1 MVERLYFIEKQNHWV
16 VRILPCADW
25 KSVHWILS
33 VFSTYGK
40 KHLWKNNIHVG
51 KEKNQLIA
59 VSSSL
64 HRMIDWEKALVI
76 FLANNQGNREILMK
90 NISVLKEERR
100 GKGLKLLK
108 INFCVKVSCIHS
120 IAELCSLLESDKVRS
135 FNFDS

>member
-100 GKGLKLLK
+100 GKEEDKK
-108 INFCVKVSCIHS
+108 IFV
-120 IAELCSLLESDKVRS
+120 
-135 FNFDS
+135 

>member
-1 MVERLYFIEKQNHWV
+1 MEKN
-16 VRILPCADW
+16 I
-25 KSVHWILS
+25 
-33 VFSTYGK
+33 YGK
-40 KHLWKNNIHVG
+40 ITFTWEK
-51 KEKNQLIA
+51 KNQLIA

-64 HRMIDWEKALVI
+64 HRMIDWEKALII

-120 IAELCSLLESDKVRS
+120 IAELCSLLESDQG
-135 FNFDS
+135 